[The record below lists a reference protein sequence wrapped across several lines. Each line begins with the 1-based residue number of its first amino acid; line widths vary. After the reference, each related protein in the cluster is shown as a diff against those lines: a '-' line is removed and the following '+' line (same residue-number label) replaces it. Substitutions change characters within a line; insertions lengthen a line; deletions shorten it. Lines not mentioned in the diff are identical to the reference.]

1 MKRTGRILSLVMI
14 LVIMATAVCF
24 AGTEGGLKLT
34 GTYPEDGY
42 KGAATENMGV
52 KLYFDGQLTE
62 EVLGE
67 KNANAIKIIGPDGKA
82 LPTRVLYAP
91 KEEGVVLVIV
101 DTDEEGKTIKGK
113 SNAEYTVKIS
123 GSMVDNDG
131 NTLGQDTSFTYKTL
145 NEGTNNTVSMLMM
158 FVMMGGMMV
167 MTTKAA
173 TTEAKKQAEAMREKE
188 SKVNPYKE
196 AKKTGKSVEAIV
208 EQDQKDKAK
217 AAAKAAKKAAKEAEE
232 EYNFDFDD
240 FDFEEEGVYKVK
252 APRPIAAGGSTYITG
267 RKAEAEKRA
276 AELAARKEQEAKW
289 AANAKRGKGKKKK

>member
-1 MKRTGRILSLVMI
+1 MKKAGRILSLAII
-14 LVIMATAVCF
+14 LVMLATATCF

-52 KLYFDGQLTE
+52 KLYFDSELTE

-67 KNANAIKIIGPDGKA
+67 KNANAIKIYGPDGKA

-101 DTDEEGKTIKGK
+101 DTDEEGNTIRGE
-113 SNAEYTVKIS
+113 SNAEYTVKIANT
-123 GSMVDNDG
+123 MVDNEG
-131 NTLGQDTSFTYKTL
+131 NTLGHAESFTFTTL
-145 NEGTNNTVSMLMM
+145 NEGTNNAVSMVMM

-173 TTEAKKQAEAMREKE
+173 TKEAQKQAEAMRERE

-196 AKKTGKSVEAIV
+196 AKKTGKSVEEIV
-208 EQDQKDKAK
+208 EQTQKDKAK
-217 AAAKAAKKAAKEAEE
+217 AEAKAAKKAAKQAEE
-232 EYNFDFDD
+232 EYEFDFDD
-240 FDFEEEGVYKVK
+240 FDFTEEGVYKVK
-252 APRPIAAGGSTYITG
+252 SPRPIAAAGGKYITG
-267 RKAEAEKRA
+267 RKAEAEAKAA
-276 AELAARKEQEAKW
+276 AEAARKEQEAKW
-289 AANAKRGKGKKKK
+289 AANAKKGKGKKKK

>member
-34 GTYPEDGY
+34 GTYPEDGS
-42 KGAATENMGV
+42 KGAATENMSV
-52 KLYFDGQLTE
+52 KLYFGSQLTE
-62 EVLGE
+62 EVLGN
-67 KNANAIKIIGPDGKA
+67 KNADAIKIIGPDGKA
-82 LPTRVLYAP
+82 LPTKVLYAP

-101 DTDEEGKTIKGK
+101 DTNEEGETIKGE
-113 SNAEYTVKIS
+113 SNAEYTVKIA
-123 GSMVDNDG
+123 GTMVDNAG
-131 NTLGQDTSFTYKTL
+131 NTLGQDTSFTFRTL
-145 NEGTNNTVSMLMM
+145 NETTNNTVSMVMM

-173 TTEAKKQAEAMREKE
+173 TKEAKKQAEEMREKE

-196 AKKTGKSVEAIV
+196 AKKTGKSVEEIV

-217 AAAKAAKKAAKEAEE
+217 KAEKAAKKAAKDAEND
-232 EYNFDFDD
+232 YNFDFD

-252 APRPIAAGGSTYITG
+252 APRPVSAGGSSYITG
-267 RKAEAEKRA
+267 RKAEAEAKAA
-276 AELAARKEQEAKW
+276 AEAARKEQEAKW
-289 AANAKRGKGKKKK
+289 AANAKKGKKRK

>member
-42 KGAATENMGV
+42 KGAATENMSV

-62 EVLGE
+62 DVLGE
-67 KNANAIKIIGPDGKA
+67 KNANAIRIYGPDGKA

-101 DTDEEGKTIKGK
+101 DTDEEGKTIKGE
-113 SNAEYTVKIS
+113 SNAEYTVKIAS
-123 GSMVDNDG
+123 SMVDNDG
-131 NTLGQDTSFTYKTL
+131 NTLGQAQSFTFTTL

-173 TTEAKKQAEAMREKE
+173 SSEAKKQAEAMREKE

-196 AKKTGKSVEAIV
+196 AKKTGKSVEEIV
-208 EQDQKDKAK
+208 EQDQKNKAK
-217 AAAKAAKKAAKEAEE
+217 QAQKAAKKAAKEAED
-232 EYNFDFDD
+232 EYDFDFDID
-240 FDFEEEGVYKVK
+240 YVEEGVYKVK
-252 APRPIAAGGSTYITG
+252 SPRPIAAAGGKYITG
-267 RKAEAEKRA
+267 RKAEAEAKA
-276 AELAARKEQEAKW
+276 AAAAARKEQEAKW
-289 AANAKRGKGKKKK
+289 AANAKKGKGKKKK

>member
-1 MKRTGRILSLVMI
+1 MI

-42 KGAATENMGV
+42 KGAATENMSV

-62 EVLGE
+62 DVLGE
-67 KNANAIKIIGPDGKA
+67 KNANAIRIYGPDGKA

-101 DTDEEGKTIKGK
+101 DTDEEGKTIKGE
-113 SNAEYTVKIS
+113 SNAEYTVKIAS
-123 GSMVDNDG
+123 SMVDNDG
-131 NTLGQDTSFTYKTL
+131 NTLGQAQSFTFTTL

-173 TTEAKKQAEAMREKE
+173 SSEAKKQAEAMREKE

-196 AKKTGKSVEAIV
+196 AKKTGKSVEEIV
-208 EQDQKDKAK
+208 EQDQKNKAK
-217 AAAKAAKKAAKEAEE
+217 QAQKAAKKAAKEAED
-232 EYNFDFDD
+232 EYDFDFDID
-240 FDFEEEGVYKVK
+240 YVEEGVYKVK
-252 APRPIAAGGSTYITG
+252 SPRPIAAAGGKYITG
-267 RKAEAEKRA
+267 RKAEAEAKA
-276 AELAARKEQEAKW
+276 AAAAARKEQEAKW
-289 AANAKRGKGKKKK
+289 AANAKKGKGKKKK

>member
-14 LVIMATAVCF
+14 LLIMATAVCF

-42 KGAATENMGV
+42 KGASTENMSV
-52 KLYFDGQLTE
+52 KLYFDGELTE

-67 KNANAIKIIGPDGKA
+67 KNANAIRIYGPDGKA

-101 DTDEEGKTIKGK
+101 DTDEEGKTIKGA
-113 SNAEYTVKIS
+113 SNAEYTVKIAS
-123 GSMVDNDG
+123 TMVDNDG
-131 NTLGQDTSFTYKTL
+131 NTLGQAQSFTFTTL

-173 TTEAKKQAEAMREKE
+173 TKEAKKQAEEMRERE

-196 AKKTGKSVEAIV
+196 AKKTGKSVEEIV
-208 EQDQKDKAK
+208 EQDKKDKAK
-217 AAAKAAKKAAKEAEE
+217 KAQKAARKAAKEAEE
-232 EYNFDFDD
+232 EYDFDFD
-240 FDFEEEGVYKVK
+240 FDEEGVYKVK
-252 APRPIAAGGSTYITG
+252 GPRPIAAAGGNYITG
-267 RKAEAEKRA
+267 RKAEAEAKAA
-276 AELAARKEQEAKW
+276 AEAARKEQEAKW
-289 AANAKRGKGKKKK
+289 AANAKKGKGKKKK

>member
-1 MKRTGRILSLVMI
+1 MKRTGRILCLAMI

-42 KGAATENMGV
+42 KGAATENMSV

-62 EVLGE
+62 EVLGD
-67 KNANAIKIIGPDGKA
+67 KNADAIKIMDPDGKA

-113 SNAEYTVKIS
+113 SNAEYTVKVS
-123 GSMVDNDG
+123 GSMVDNEG
-131 NTLGQDTSFTYKTL
+131 NTLGQDYTFKYKTL
-145 NEGTNNTVSMLMM
+145 NEGTNNTVSMVMM

-167 MTTKAA
+167 MTTKSAA
-173 TTEAKKQAEAMREKE
+173 KEAQKQAEAMREKE

-196 AKKTGKSVEAIV
+196 AKKTGKSVEEIV
-208 EQDQKDKAK
+208 EQDKKDKAK
-217 AAAKAAKKAAKEAEE
+217 KAEKAAKKAAKEAEE
-232 EYNFDFDD
+232 DYDFDFD

-252 APRPIAAGGSTYITG
+252 SPRPIAAAGGKYITG
-267 RKAEAEKRA
+267 RKAEAEAKAA
-276 AELAARKEQEAKW
+276 AEAARKEQEAKW
-289 AANAKRGKGKKKK
+289 AANAKKGKGKKKK